1 MPGVTPDERRAVLDP
16 TKPAPTLQQVMRLE
30 VPVVV
35 RLGQRRLSVSEVKIL
50 APGSIIELTKKADS
64 ELDLMVNNK
73 EVGCGLAVKVGENFG
88 LRLTFVGDVRSRI
101 EAMGE
106 QPVPEVSD
114 ELANK
119 PVAAPAS

>member
-1 MPGVTPDERRAVLDP
+1 MLDP
-16 TKPAPTLQQVMRLE
+16 DKPAPTLQQVLRLE

-35 RLGQRRLSVSEVKIL
+35 RLGQRRLTVSEVRML
-50 APGSIIELTKKADS
+50 APGSIIELSKKADS

-73 EVGCGLAVKVGENFG
+73 DVGCGLAVKVGENFG
-88 LRLTFVGDVRSRI
+88 IRLTFVGDVRSRI
-101 EAMGE
+101 EAMGA
-106 QPVPEVSD
+106 QPVAEVSD

>member
-1 MPGVTPDERRAVLDP
+1 MLDP
-16 TKPAPTLQQVMRLE
+16 DKPAPTLQQVLRLE

-35 RLGQRRLSVSEVKIL
+35 RLGQRRLTVSEVRML

-64 ELDLMVNNK
+64 ELDLMVNN
-73 EVGCGLAVKVGENFG
+73 EEIGCGLAVKVGENFG
-88 LRLTFVGDVRSRI
+88 IRLTFVGDVRSRI
-101 EAMGE
+101 AALGE
-106 QPVPEVSD
+106 QPVLEVSD